1 MREQVVSIFFIFE
14 TRKKA
19 TCAHNIHPKK
29 KQNFF
34 VLRYFW
40 FNLRAWSFL
49 FLLRRLRLFLAERR
63 KGKNAY
69 TRNQNALDMVR
80 AKFTFKNER
89 KIWDDQTVRNALP
102 ENESTERAFE
112 RTF

>member
-1 MREQVVSIFFIFE
+1 MCTQHP
-14 TRKKA
+14 TKKKA
-19 TCAHNIHPKK
+19 KL
-29 KQNFF
+29 
-34 VLRYFW
+34 LRVEIF
-40 FNLRAWSFL
+40 LVQSAAWSFL

-80 AKFTFKNER
+80 AKFMFTNKR

>member
-1 MREQVVSIFFIFE
+1 MCTQ
-14 TRKKA
+14 
-19 TCAHNIHPKK
+19 HPSKK

-80 AKFTFKNER
+80 AKFTFTNKR
-89 KIWDDQTVRNALP
+89 KTWDDQTVRNALP

>member
-1 MREQVVSIFFIFE
+1 MELPFPPS
-14 TRKKA
+14 
-19 TCAHNIHPKK
+19 
-29 KQNFF
+29 
-34 VLRYFW
+34 
-40 FNLRAWSFL
+40 
-49 FLLRRLRLFLAERR
+49 RRLRLFLAERR

-80 AKFTFKNER
+80 AKFTFTNKR
-89 KIWDDQTVRNALP
+89 KTWDDQTVRNALP

>member
-1 MREQVVSIFFIFE
+1 MCTQ
-14 TRKKA
+14 
-19 TCAHNIHPKK
+19 HPSKK

-40 FNLRAWSFL
+40 FNLCVL
-49 FLLRRLRLFLAERR
+49 FLLRRLRKFHAQRR

-80 AKFTFKNER
+80 AKFMFTNKR

>member
-19 TCAHNIHPKK
+19 TRAHTSIKK

-49 FLLRRLRLFLAERR
+49 FLLRRLRLFLAQRR

-80 AKFTFKNER
+80 AKFMFTNKT

-102 ENESTERAFE
+102 ENESTERALE

>member
-1 MREQVVSIFFIFE
+1 MQHVHTTSIQ
-14 TRKKA
+14 KKG
-19 TCAHNIHPKK
+19 K
-29 KQNFF
+29 
-34 VLRYFW
+34 
-40 FNLRAWSFL
+40 
-49 FLLRRLRLFLAERR
+49 LLRVLKRDIFLVQSSLGASFSSFDVCVLFLAERR

-80 AKFTFKNER
+80 AKFTFTNKT
-89 KIWDDQTVRNALP
+89 KIWDDQTVRNAFP